1 MKIMFLSNIPSP
13 YRLDFF
19 NELGK
24 YLDLK
29 VVFEAKR
36 NYKLNEKWYKDEI
49 KNFQAIFLKDGEIEE
64 RKINWKILKHIN
76 KNNQDLIV
84 VTNYAYFTE
93 LIALLYIK
101 LKRIPYCMEVDGGI
115 IRNEKWLIKKFKSF
129 LIKGARAYISP
140 SKDTD
145 RFLIHYGANKEKIYR
160 YPFTSIKESDLL
172 QKSLTIDEKIQ
183 IRKELGIKEEKVV
196 ISVGQFI
203 HRKGYDILLK
213 ACESID
219 SNIGVYIIGGKPT
232 DEYLRLKEQ
241 LNLTNVYFID
251 FKSKEEIKKYYK
263 AADLFVLP
271 TREDIWG
278 LVINEAMAYGLPV
291 ITTNKCVAG
300 LELIENI
307 KNGYIVEVKNYIELA
322 NKIDYINNNKKSIEM
337 MASNN
342 LDKIKNYTIENMAK
356 VHIEIFKKILKIQ
369 KEKIYE

>member
-36 NYKLNEKWYKDEI
+36 NYKLNEKWYKDEV
-49 KNFQAIFLKDGEIEE
+49 KNFEAIFLKDGEIEE
-64 RKINWKILKHIN
+64 RKINWKILKHIK

-115 IRNEKWLIKKFKSF
+115 IRNEKWLMKKFKTF
-129 LIKGARAYISP
+129 LIKGARGYISP

-145 RFLIHYGANKEKIYR
+145 KFLVYYGADKDKIYR

-172 QKSLTIDEKIQ
+172 KRSLTIDEKIQ
-183 IRKELGIKEEKVV
+183 IRKGLGIKEEKVV

-213 ACESID
+213 ACENIGD
-219 SNIGVYIIGGKPT
+219 KIGVYIIGGKPT
-232 DEYLRLKEQ
+232 DEYLNLKEE

-251 FKSKEEIKKYYK
+251 FKTKEEIKEYYK

-322 NKIDYINNNKKSIEM
+322 NKINYIINNEKSIEK

-356 VHIEIFKKILKIQ
+356 VHIDIFKKILENKRG
-369 KEKIYE
+369 ENR